1 MAVLTKEKASQQ
13 QTEAPTQSKG
23 KGLSEEVVWLAQATI
38 ETLTSADNECG
49 PVWAQGL

>member
-1 MAVLTKEKASQQ
+1 MGVLRKEKASEL

-23 KGLSEEVVWLAQATI
+23 KGLSEEVVWLAQATT
-38 ETLTSADNECG
+38 ETLTRADDECG